1 MTIAQDSRFAP
12 KRILCPLDLS
22 GTSRTVL
29 EWANLFA
36 EAFQAKLD
44 LLHTEWPEYPPYFLP
59 SQEVEL
65 ESESE
70 QRRKTMTE
78 EVSKL
83 ARETLGKSVSFEIA
97 ILEGYPVEAIL
108 ARASSEKVDMI
119 VMGSHGRSGFS
130 RLRLGSVAESV
141 VRTTT
146 IATLVTRAHA
156 DAKPAKI
163 ERVLCPVSLTKTSH
177 TGLKLAAEL
186 AETFRAQLF
195 VLHATEEGSFDLEA
209 KHRELCQ
216 WIPAEIRD
224 RCDLVEVV
232 RHGTEAEQILLAAR
246 EKAVDL
252 IVMEAGRR
260 PILDVSI
267 LGTTAERVVRH
278 ADPAVLLIS

>member
-141 VRTTT
+141 VRATT

-163 ERVLCPVSLTKTSH
+163 ERVLCPVSPTKTSH
-177 TGLKLAAEL
+177 KGLKLAAEV